1 MVFFNYATMQMAAKI
16 VYYGPGLCGKTT
28 NLHHIYAKTSP
39 QSRGEMVSLETETD
53 RTLFFDL
60 LPIDVGVI
68 GGFKTRLQL
77 YTVPGQVFYNTT
89 RKLVLK
95 GVDGIV
101 FVADSQRA
109 MLDANVESLKNL
121 RENLAEIG
129 TNLDEIPLV
138 LQLNKRDLPNI
149 ASLEMML
156 DAMDPE
162 RKAEHVESV
171 ASVGTGVFETL
182 KTISKLTLR
191 TLRRRMTGE
200 EPSRAS
206 ATRSGQF
213 RVQDN
218 ARTMAGATPVPPA
231 TPAATAMPAPTRAP
245 TPAPPSAPPPVAAAQ
260 TTAQTAAPALVT
272 EPMRAFTGEQRVEQK
287 LETPTLVEE
296 LGPAPMPPEPQFD
309 AEATIAAS
317 SFDRRVI
324 ADAPVADVEPSRIE
338 PTSMEP
344 SHVEQLSADVFG
356 GQSVLEAPTQA
367 PPEAAERFFPTVE
380 PAPAPPPTPPTALA
394 LEPEIAFSEAEKPQK
409 SKLDVKTVKVRS
421 SVDVMA
427 ELEALRKRA
436 TSTTTKPPAKR
447 DVIADLDSLRP
458 KRDLNR
464 TLHLQLPS
472 GVLSRTKSVRVT
484 LSFEDGQEAVIDT
497 QNQHLDLGDA
507 SDVQSLSVNLKI
519 DLA

>member
-101 FVADSQRA
+101 FVSDSQRA

-149 ASLEMML
+149 ASVDMML
-156 DAMDPE
+156 DALDPE
-162 RKAEHVESV
+162 RKAEHIESV
-171 ASVGTGVFETL
+171 ASAGTGVFETL
-182 KTISKLTLR
+182 KMISKLTLR

-206 ATRSGQF
+206 SARAGQF

-218 ARTMAGATPVPPA
+218 ARTMAGSTPVPPV
-231 TPAATAMPAPTRAP
+231 TPTMAVS
-245 TPAPPSAPPPVAAAQ
+245 PAPPAPHAAA
-260 TTAQTAAPALVT
+260 PLRT
-272 EPMRAFTGEQRVEQK
+272 EPMRAFTGAQPLEQTV
-287 LETPTLVEE
+287 ETPTLVEELREE
-296 LGPAPMPPEPQFD
+296 LGPAPMPPEPEFD
-309 AEATIAAS
+309 AEATIAVS

-324 ADAPVADVEPSRIE
+324 ADAPVAEQPIAEQPVAEVEAAP
-338 PTSMEP
+338 
-344 SHVEQLSADVFG
+344 
-356 GQSVLEAPTQA
+356 VLESPTETA
-367 PPEAAERFFPTVE
+367 PPEAAEQFFPLSE
-380 PAPAPPPTPPTALA
+380 PAP
-394 LEPEIAFSEAEKPQK
+394 EPAA
-409 SKLDVKTVKVRS
+409 LDVKTVKVRS

-436 TSTTTKPPAKR
+436 TSSSPKSSAKR
-447 DVIADLDSLRP
+447 DVLADLDSLRP
-458 KRDLNR
+458 KRDINR
-464 TLHLQLPS
+464 TLHLHLPS
-472 GVLSRTKSVRVT
+472 DVLSRTKSVRVT

>member
-1 MVFFNYATMQMAAKI
+1 M
-16 VYYGPGLCGKTT
+16 
-28 NLHHIYAKTSP
+28 
-39 QSRGEMVSLETETD
+39 
-53 RTLFFDL
+53 
-60 LPIDVGVI
+60 I

-101 FVADSQRA
+101 FVADSQRP

-129 TNLDEIPLV
+129 LNLDEIPLV

-149 ASLEMML
+149 ASVETML
-156 DAMDPE
+156 DALDPE
-162 RKAEHVESV
+162 HRADHVESV
-171 ASVGTGVFETL
+171 ASAGTGVFETL
-182 KTISKLTLR
+182 KLISKLTLR

-200 EPSRAS
+200 EPSRGAS
-206 ATRSGQF
+206 ARSGQF

-218 ARTMAGATPVPPA
+218 SRTMAGAMPVPTPVPPA
-231 TPAATAMPAPTRAP
+231 APTMAVAPAPAP
-245 TPAPPSAPPPVAAAQ
+245 ASQ
-260 TTAQTAAPALVT
+260 AAPKHVT
-272 EPMRAFTGEQRVEQK
+272 EPMRAFTGNQPLEQK
-287 LETPTLVEE
+287 VETPTLVEE
-296 LGPAPMPPEPQFD
+296 LREELTPPLPPEPQFD

-324 ADAPVADVEPSRIE
+324 ADAPIPEQPIAEQPFAEVEAAPVPQAVADV
-338 PTSMEP
+338 
-344 SHVEQLSADVFG
+344 
-356 GQSVLEAPTQA
+356 PTQA
-367 PPEAAERFFPTVE
+367 PPEAADLFFPVSEPT
-380 PAPAPPPTPPTALA
+380 PAPEPLA
-394 LEPEIAFSEAEKPQK
+394 LEPEIAFSETEKPQK
-409 SKLDVKTVKVRS
+409 AEPEVKTVKVRS

-436 TSTTTKPPAKR
+436 TSATPKPPAKR
-447 DVIADLDSLRP
+447 DVMADLDSLRP
-458 KRDLNR
+458 KRDINR

>member
-149 ASLEMML
+149 APVEMML

-171 ASVGTGVFETL
+171 ASAGTGVFETL
-182 KTISKLTLR
+182 KQISKLTLR

-200 EPSRAS
+200 EPSRA
-206 ATRSGQF
+206 AGKGTGHF

-218 ARTMAGATPVPPA
+218 SRTMAGGTPTPPV
-231 TPAATAMPAPTRAP
+231 TPSAAAIPAP
-245 TPAPPSAPPPVAAAQ
+245 TPAHAPTPAAPVAMAHAA
-260 TTAQTAAPALVT
+260 AAPLRT
-272 EPMRAFTGEQRVEQK
+272 EPMRAFTGVEEPIEQPV
-287 LETPTLVEE
+287 ETPALVEE
-296 LGPAPMPPEPQFD
+296 SAPLPPEPQFD

-324 ADAPVADVEPSRIE
+324 ADAPVAEVAPAPAEPPAE
-338 PTSMEP
+338 FGDET
-344 SHVEQLSADVFG
+344 VF
-356 GQSVLEAPTQA
+356 AAQA
-367 PPEAAERFFPTVE
+367 PADAAERFFPVAEVAE
-380 PAPAPPPTPPTALA
+380 PATAPEDTSVV
-394 LEPEIAFSEAEKPQK
+394 LEPEIAFSEAEKPQR
-409 SKLDVKTVKVRS
+409 SNPEVKTVKVRS

-436 TSTTTKPPAKR
+436 TSTTPKSPKR
-447 DVIADLDSLRP
+447 DILADLDSLRP
-458 KRDLNR
+458 KRDINR
-464 TLHLQLPS
+464 TLHLQLPA
-472 GVLSRTKSVRVT
+472 GILSRTKSVRVT

-497 QNQHLDLGDA
+497 QNQLLDLGDA

>member
-149 ASLEMML
+149 ASVDMML
-156 DAMDPE
+156 DALDPE

-171 ASVGTGVFETL
+171 ASAGTGVFETL
-182 KTISKLTLR
+182 KMISKLTLR

-206 ATRSGQF
+206 TARSGQF

-218 ARTMAGATPVPPA
+218 SRTMAGATPVPPA
-231 TPAATAMPAPTRAP
+231 TPTTMAVSPAPATA
-245 TPAPPSAPPPVAAAQ
+245 PP
-260 TTAQTAAPALVT
+260 AAPKHVT
-272 EPMRAFTGEQRVEQK
+272 EPMRAFTGNQPLEQK
-287 LETPTLVEE
+287 VETPTLVEE
-296 LGPAPMPPEPQFD
+296 IREELAQAPMPPEPQFD

-324 ADAPVADVEPSRIE
+324 ADAPIAEQPFSEQPGEQQQIAEQPIAEVEAAPPPQAVTDVP
-338 PTSMEP
+338 
-344 SHVEQLSADVFG
+344 
-356 GQSVLEAPTQA
+356 LEAPA
-367 PPEAAERFFPTVE
+367 EAVDQFFPVSE
-380 PAPAPPPTPPTALA
+380 PAPPPP
-394 LEPEIAFSEAEKPQK
+394 EPEIAFSETEKPQK
-409 SKLDVKTVKVRS
+409 SEPEVKTVKVRN

-436 TSTTTKPPAKR
+436 TSAAPKSAAKR
-447 DVIADLDSLRP
+447 DVMADLDSLRP
-458 KRDLNR
+458 KRDINR

>member
-89 RKLVLK
+89 RKLVLR
-95 GVDGIV
+95 GVDGMV

-149 ASLEMML
+149 ATVEMML
-156 DAMDPE
+156 DALDPG
-162 RKAEHVESV
+162 RNAEAVESV

-182 KTISKLTLR
+182 KLISKLTLR

-206 ATRSGQF
+206 PTRSGQF

-218 ARTMAGATPVPPA
+218 SRTMAGATPTPVPS
-231 TPAATAMPAPTRAP
+231 AASHPPVHAQ
-245 TPAPPSAPPPVAAAQ
+245 PSAP
-260 TTAQTAAPALVT
+260 APAFVT
-272 EPMRAFTGEQRVEQK
+272 EPMRAMTAEHAQT
-287 LETPTLVEE
+287 TPTLVEE
-296 LGPAPMPPEPQFD
+296 LGPAPLPPEPKFD
-309 AEATIAAS
+309 AEATIAAPS
-317 SFDRRVI
+317 IDRRFI
-324 ADAPVADVEPSRIE
+324 ADAPVAETPYVPPSPEPAIE
-338 PTSMEP
+338 EP
-344 SHVEQLSADVFG
+344 AANVVIETPS
-356 GQSVLEAPTQA
+356 QA
-367 PPEAAERFFPTVE
+367 PPEAAALFLPIDE
-380 PAPAPPPTPPTALA
+380 PAPAPAPFEHEAPPVS
-394 LEPEIAFSEAEKPQK
+394 EPEPKPQ
-409 SKLDVKTVKVRS
+409 VKTVKVRS
-421 SVDVMA
+421 SIDVMA

-436 TSTTTKPPAKR
+436 TNTTTTTTTTKVPKR
-447 DVIADLDSLRP
+447 DVIANLDSLRP

-472 GVLSRTKSVRVT
+472 GVLARTKSVRVT
-484 LSFEDGQEAVIDT
+484 LSFEDGEEAVIDT
-497 QNQHLDLGDA
+497 QNQHLELGDA

-519 DLA
+519 DLT

>member
-149 ASLEMML
+149 APVDLML
-156 DAMDPE
+156 AALDPE
-162 RKAEHVESV
+162 HKAESVESI
-171 ASVGTGVFETL
+171 ASAGTGVFETL
-182 KTISKLTLR
+182 KLISKLTLR

-200 EPSRAS
+200 EPSRPS
-206 ATRSGQF
+206 PPRSGQF

-218 ARTMAGATPVPPA
+218 ARTMAGTSPL
-231 TPAATAMPAPTRAP
+231 
-245 TPAPPSAPPPVAAAQ
+245 PPSAAAHAPAAAPPAIHTQAPAPAPSLQ
-260 TTAQTAAPALVT
+260 TSAQTAAIPAFVT
-272 EPMRAFTGEQRVEQK
+272 EPMRAMTGEQAA
-287 LETPTLVEE
+287 TPTLVEE
-296 LGPAPMPPEPQFD
+296 LAPAPLPPEPEFD
-309 AEATIAAS
+309 ADATVAAPS
-317 SFDRRVI
+317 IDRRMI
-324 ADAPVADVEPSRIE
+324 MDAPVEDAVDAAVNAAAAHPAPVAPPATPVEE
-338 PTSMEP
+338 T
-344 SHVEQLSADVFG
+344 VDVFAE
-356 GQSVLEAPTQA
+356 VALTETVAELP
-367 PPEAAERFFPTVE
+367 AAQ
-380 PAPAPPPTPPTALA
+380 PAPAAEDAFVPLT
-394 LEPEIAFSEAEKPQK
+394 LEPDVDFSETEKPQK
-409 SKLDVKTVKVRS
+409 KPDVKTVKVRS

-436 TSTTTKPPAKR
+436 TNTSPKAPRR
-447 DVIADLDSLRP
+447 DVLADLDSLRP
-458 KRDLNR
+458 KRDLTR
-464 TLHLQLPS
+464 TLHVQLPT

-484 LSFEDGQEAVIDT
+484 LSFEDGEEAIIDT
-497 QNQHLDLGDA
+497 QNQQLELGDA

>member
-149 ASLEMML
+149 TPVETMVNAL
-156 DAMDPE
+156 DPDH
-162 RKAEHVESV
+162 RAESVESI
-171 ASVGTGVFETL
+171 ASSGNGVFETL
-182 KTISKLTLR
+182 KLISKLTLR

-206 ATRSGQF
+206 PRATGQF

-218 ARTMAGATPVPPA
+218 SRTMVSTTPST
-231 TPAATAMPAPTRAP
+231 TPSPAPM
-245 TPAPPSAPPPVAAAQ
+245 PAPPSLHTQ
-260 TTAQTAAPALVT
+260 AAPAPAVIT
-272 EPMRAFTGEQRVEQK
+272 EPMRAFSGDVHDAAPTA
-287 LETPTLVEE
+287 TPTLVEE
-296 LGPAPMPPEPQFD
+296 LPPSLPEPLPPESEFD
-309 AEATIAAS
+309 AEQTIAAAS
-317 SFDRRVI
+317 IDRRFI
-324 ADAPVADVEPSRIE
+324 MDAPVAEPEPLAEHTPIAEPRPEPEPIAAEPELPEIILEEPDLDVVAPDLVAHAPAAPE
-338 PTSMEP
+338 PT
-344 SHVEQLSADVFG
+344 ADA
-356 GQSVLEAPTQA
+356 AP
-367 PPEAAERFFPTVE
+367 E
-380 PAPAPPPTPPTALA
+380 
-394 LEPEIAFSEAEKPQK
+394 
-409 SKLDVKTVKVRS
+409 VKTVKVRN

-436 TSTTTKPPAKR
+436 TNTTTKAPAKR
-447 DVIADLDSLRP
+447 DVLADLDSLRP

-464 TLHLQLPS
+464 TLHLQLPP
-472 GVLSRTKSVRVT
+472 GVLSRTKTVRVT
-484 LSFEDGQEAVIDT
+484 LAFEDGEEAVIDT
-497 QNQHLDLGDA
+497 QNQSLELGDA

>member
-28 NLHHIYAKTSP
+28 NLHHIYTKTSP

-109 MLDANVESLKNL
+109 MLDANVESFKNL

-129 TNLDEIPLV
+129 LNLDEIPLV
-138 LQLNKRDLPNI
+138 IQLNKRDLPSI
-149 ASLEMML
+149 APIEMVL
-156 DAMDPE
+156 DALDPD
-162 RKAEHVESV
+162 RRAEHTESV

-182 KTISKLTLR
+182 KMISKLTLR

-200 EPSRAS
+200 EPSRPSPPART
-206 ATRSGQF
+206 AQF
-213 RVQDN
+213 RVQSN
-218 ARTMAGATPVPPA
+218 EGPPRTTVAAA
-231 TPAATAMPAPTRAP
+231 TPAPTV
-245 TPAPPSAPPPVAAAQ
+245 TSAPMV
-260 TTAQTAAPALVT
+260 
-272 EPMRAFTGEQRVEQK
+272 VEMPS
-287 LETPTLVEE
+287 LDEVEE
-296 LGPAPMPPEPQFD
+296 LEESAAID
-309 AEATIAAS
+309 TEATMAAADI
-317 SFDRRVI
+317 DRHVI
-324 ADAPVADVEPSRIE
+324 ADAPVAETPAPQPEPI
-338 PTSMEP
+338 
-344 SHVEQLSADVFG
+344 
-356 GQSVLEAPTQA
+356 
-367 PPEAAERFFPTVE
+367 AAA
-380 PAPAPPPTPPTALA
+380 PAPAPVA
-394 LEPEIAFSEAEKPQK
+394 EPEIDFSREEKPAK
-409 SKLDVKTVKVRS
+409 EEPEPEVKTVKVRS

-436 TSTTTKPPAKR
+436 TQTTPKAPKK
-447 DVIADLDSLRP
+447 DILADLARLRP
-458 KRDLNR
+458 KRDLQR
-464 TLHLQLPS
+464 TLNLQLPADI
-472 GVLSRTKSVRVT
+472 LPRAKTVRVT
-484 LSFEDGQEAVIDT
+484 LSFEDSEQGVIET
-497 QNQHLDLGDA
+497 QDQHVELGDTT
-507 SDVQSLSVNLKI
+507 DVQSLSVNLKI